1 MFLKTCSTDNALG
14 SNDIYNKV
22 YTFVW
27 VMNHL
32 FMAFNKN
39 QTLPHYCLVQEVCLT
54 MNTGEVYYFPPSG
67 GMWIVL
73 DDLFRSV
80 VLEL

>member
-1 MFLKTCSTDNALG
+1 MFLKVCSTDSALG
-14 SNDIYNKV
+14 SNDFYNKA

-39 QTLPHYCLVQEVCLT
+39 QTLPHYCLVQEVCLA
-54 MNTGEVYYFPPSG
+54 MNTGEVYYFPLLG
-67 GMWIVL
+67 GMCVINE
-73 DDLFRSV
+73 DSIR
-80 VLEL
+80 